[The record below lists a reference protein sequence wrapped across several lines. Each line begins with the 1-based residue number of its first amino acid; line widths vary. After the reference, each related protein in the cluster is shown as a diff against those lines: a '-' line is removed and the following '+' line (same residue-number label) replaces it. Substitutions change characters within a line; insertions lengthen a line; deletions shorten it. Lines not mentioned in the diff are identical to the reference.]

1 MNTKFTTEP
10 TTYSNNSETDI
21 TITSKEI
28 TFEASSAT
36 TVRTTKS
43 SGRYSDATG
52 KSSVNDVSGI
62 QKEEANTLKGPLTSL
77 LENTALVKPINDNT
91 TTMIIENTTTV
102 SIANTLQQN
111 TETMTITLTTDT
123 PRRNTTITR
132 ENTLDTFERLKVES
146 FEAMME
152 KASTVQ
158 NSSINNASRSASLT
172 NVELLTT
179 PRPSFIPNSFVT
191 FQPKVIQLA
200 KRLVINNS
208 SLEKPAN

>member
-43 SGRYSDATG
+43 SGSSGDATG

-123 PRRNTTITR
+123 PRRNTTITH

-208 SLEKPAN
+208 SLGKPAN

>member
-1 MNTKFTTEP
+1 MNKFTTEP

-43 SGRYSDATG
+43 SGSG

-172 NVELLTT
+172 NVELLTI

-208 SLEKPAN
+208 SLEKPEN

>member
-43 SGRYSDATG
+43 SGSSGDATG

-123 PRRNTTITR
+123 PRRNTTITH

>member
-91 TTMIIENTTTV
+91 TSMIIENTTTV

>member
-43 SGRYSDATG
+43 SGGATG

-62 QKEEANTLKGPLTSL
+62 QNTLKGPLTSL
-77 LENTALVKPINDNT
+77 LENTASVKPINDNTTIT

-123 PRRNTTITR
+123 PRRNTTITH

-179 PRPSFIPNSFVT
+179 PRPSFILNSFVT

>member
-43 SGRYSDATG
+43 SGSG

-62 QKEEANTLKGPLTSL
+62 RKEEENTLKGPLTSL

-123 PRRNTTITR
+123 PRRNTTITH

-208 SLEKPAN
+208 SLEKPEN

>member
-43 SGRYSDATG
+43 SGSSGDATG

-91 TTMIIENTTTV
+91 TSMIIENTTTV

-123 PRRNTTITR
+123 PRRNTTITH
-132 ENTLDTFERLKVES
+132 ENTLDTLERLKVES

>member
-43 SGRYSDATG
+43 SGGATG

-62 QKEEANTLKGPLTSL
+62 QKEEENTLKGPLTSL
-77 LENTALVKPINDNT
+77 LENTALVKPINDNTTIT

-123 PRRNTTITR
+123 PRRNTTITH

>member
-43 SGRYSDATG
+43 SGGATG

-62 QKEEANTLKGPLTSL
+62 QNTLKGPLTSL
-77 LENTALVKPINDNT
+77 LENTASVKPINDNTTIT

-123 PRRNTTITR
+123 PRRNTTITHD
-132 ENTLDTFERLKVES
+132 NTLDTFERLKVES

>member
-43 SGRYSDATG
+43 SGSSGDATG

-91 TTMIIENTTTV
+91 TSMIIENTTTV

-123 PRRNTTITR
+123 PRRNTTITH

-208 SLEKPAN
+208 SLGKPAN

>member
-1 MNTKFTTEP
+1 MNKFTTEP

-43 SGRYSDATG
+43 SGSG

-62 QKEEANTLKGPLTSL
+62 RKEEENTLKGPLTSL

-91 TTMIIENTTTV
+91 TSMIIENTTTV
-102 SIANTLQQN
+102 SIANTLQLN
-111 TETMTITLTTDT
+111 TETMTTETTDT
-123 PRRNTTITR
+123 PRRNTTITH

>member
-43 SGRYSDATG
+43 SGSSGDATG

-111 TETMTITLTTDT
+111 TETLTITLTTDT
-123 PRRNTTITR
+123 PRRNTTITH

>member
-10 TTYSNNSETDI
+10 TTYSDNSETDI

-28 TFEASSAT
+28 TFEASAAT

-43 SGRYSDATG
+43 SGSGGATG

-62 QKEEANTLKGPLTSL
+62 QNTLKGPLTSL
-77 LENTALVKPINDNT
+77 LENTASVKPINDNTTIT

-123 PRRNTTITR
+123 PRRNTTITHA
-132 ENTLDTFERLKVES
+132 NTLDTFERLKVES

>member
-43 SGRYSDATG
+43 SGSSGDATG

-91 TTMIIENTTTV
+91 TSMIIENTTTV

>member
-43 SGRYSDATG
+43 SGGATG

-62 QKEEANTLKGPLTSL
+62 QKEEENTLKGPLTSL

-91 TTMIIENTTTV
+91 TSMIIENTTTV

-123 PRRNTTITR
+123 PRRNTTITHA
-132 ENTLDTFERLKVES
+132 NTLDTFERLKVES

-179 PRPSFIPNSFVT
+179 PRPSFILNSFVT

>member
-43 SGRYSDATG
+43 SGSSGDATG

-91 TTMIIENTTTV
+91 TSMIIENTTTV

-123 PRRNTTITR
+123 PRRNTTITH

>member
-43 SGRYSDATG
+43 SGSGGATG

-62 QKEEANTLKGPLTSL
+62 QNTLKGPLTSL
-77 LENTALVKPINDNT
+77 LENTASVKPINDNTTIT

-123 PRRNTTITR
+123 PRRNTTITH

>member
-1 MNTKFTTEP
+1 
-10 TTYSNNSETDI
+10 
-21 TITSKEI
+21 
-28 TFEASSAT
+28 
-36 TVRTTKS
+36 
-43 SGRYSDATG
+43 
-52 KSSVNDVSGI
+52 
-62 QKEEANTLKGPLTSL
+62 
-77 LENTALVKPINDNT
+77 
-91 TTMIIENTTTV
+91 MIIENTTTV

-111 TETMTITLTTDT
+111 TETMTITLTPDT
-123 PRRNTTITR
+123 PRRNTTITHA
-132 ENTLDTFERLKVES
+132 NTLDTFERLKVES

>member
-43 SGRYSDATG
+43 SGSSGDATG

-91 TTMIIENTTTV
+91 TSMIIENTTTV

-111 TETMTITLTTDT
+111 TETLTITLTTDT

>member
-43 SGRYSDATG
+43 SGSSGDATG

>member
-43 SGRYSDATG
+43 SGSG

-62 QKEEANTLKGPLTSL
+62 RKEEENTLKGPLTSL

-91 TTMIIENTTTV
+91 TSMIIENTTTV
-102 SIANTLQQN
+102 SIANTLQLN
-111 TETMTITLTTDT
+111 TETMTTETTDT
-123 PRRNTTITR
+123 PIRNTTITH

-172 NVELLTT
+172 NVELLTI

-208 SLEKPAN
+208 SLEKPEN